1 MNDVGRVLGT
11 EDAQP
16 LEFWV
21 GVAEDRYLQLDD
33 VVEVATEVPGQPEPV
48 RLFGVVDMV
57 RSRYEGA
64 KFDSDVF
71 RVSDGVLPAGI
82 ATAAHV
88 SVTRVEP
95 EVYVPPQPGQP
106 VARATGTGREM
117 ALFFDRMGRPFP
129 IGISR
134 DGQPLFGNLEF
145 LDGTRGAHVNISGI
159 SGVATKTTY
168 AMFLLYSLFHS
179 QALGLDRANTRAIV
193 FNVKGEDLLFL
204 DKPNARLEDGER
216 AVYASLGLE
225 AGPFA
230 SVGLWAPVRAGV
242 DEPVPA
248 TGSRQMGVESYFWTL
263 REFCEQRLLRFMFAE
278 ADNEA
283 SQLSFVAMQVE
294 RGLEEAAKAS
304 APAPWIAFGDRRVQ
318 SFEDLRQFIEENVD
332 SLARL
337 GAEATKAAF
346 VRRFAAA
353 ATAMGHLVRGVD
365 AREAADH
372 RINWQNNQVN
382 VIDIHNLRDHGK
394 RFVVGA
400 VLRRLMEEKEAQ
412 GTSRPLVF
420 VVLDELNKYAP
431 REGWSP
437 IKEVVLDMAERG
449 RSMGVVLVGA
459 QQTASEIERRVVAN
473 SSFRV
478 VGRLDTAEAQ
488 RGEYGF
494 LPLVARQRS
503 AILKPGSMFVQQP
516 EIPIP
521 LLTRFPFPC
530 WATRKEEVAEPAAVE
545 SGGRREPPMGFER

>member
-11 EDAQP
+11 EDSQP

-21 GVAEDRYLQLDD
+21 GVADDRYLQLDD
-33 VVEVATEVPGQPEPV
+33 VVEVTTQLPDGTDV
-48 RLFGVVDMV
+48 RLYGVVDMV
-57 RSRYEGA
+57 RARYEGA

-71 RVSDGVLPAGI
+71 RVEEGVLPAGI
-82 ATAAHV
+82 STAAHV

-95 EVYVPPQPGQP
+95 EVYVPPQPGKP
-106 VARATGTGREM
+106 VTRATGDARKA
-117 ALFFDRMGRPFP
+117 ALFFDRMDRPFP

-134 DGQPLFGNLEF
+134 DGQPLYGNLEF
-145 LDGTRGAHVNISGI
+145 LDGTRGAHVNISGV

-179 QALGLDRANTRAIV
+179 GALGLDSANTRAIV

-204 DKPNARLEDGER
+204 DKPNARLDDEQR
-216 AVYASLGLE
+216 AAYANLGLE

-230 SVGLWAPVRAGV
+230 SVSLWAPVKPGV
-242 DEPVPA
+242 AEAVPA
-248 TGSRQMGVESYFWTL
+248 TGSRQDGVNGYFWTL

-283 SQLSFVAMQVE
+283 SQMSFVALQVE
-294 RGLEEAAKAS
+294 RELARAARQS
-304 APAPWIAFGDRRVQ
+304 APAPWIAFGDRRIE
-318 SFEDLRQFIEENVD
+318 SFEELREYIEDNID
-332 SLARL
+332 ALARL
-337 GAEATKAAF
+337 GADATKAAF
-346 VRRFAAA
+346 VRRFSAAFA
-353 ATAMGHLVRGVD
+353 AMGHLVRGVGERD
-365 AREAADH
+365 AADH
-372 RINWQNNQVN
+372 RIDWQKAQVS
-382 VIDIHNLRDHGK
+382 VIDIHNLRDHAK

-400 VLRRLMEEKEAQ
+400 VLRRLMEEKEEQA
-412 GTSRPLVF
+412 TSRPLVF

-449 RSMGVVLVGA
+449 RSMGVVLIGA

-473 SSFRV
+473 SSFRI

-494 LPLVARQRS
+494 LTQAARQRS

-516 EIPIP
+516 EIPVP

-530 WATRKEEVAEPAAVE
+530 WATRSQEVGEPAAVE
-545 SGGRREPPMGFER
+545 GPGAGPSLIEFDR

>member
-11 EDAQP
+11 EDSQP

-21 GVAEDRYLQLDD
+21 GVADDRYLQLDD
-33 VVEVATEVPGQPEPV
+33 VVEVTTPLPDGTDV
-48 RLFGVVDMV
+48 RLYGVVDMV
-57 RSRYEGA
+57 RARYEGA

-71 RVSDGVLPAGI
+71 RVTEGVLPAGI
-82 ATAAHV
+82 STAAHV

-106 VARATGTGREM
+106 VARATGDARRA

-134 DGQPLFGNLEF
+134 DGQPLYGNLEF

-179 QALGLDRANTRAIV
+179 GALGLDSANTRAIV

-204 DKPNARLEDGER
+204 DKPNARLDDEER
-216 AVYASLGLE
+216 AVYANLGLE

-230 SVGLWAPVRAGV
+230 SVGLWAPVKPGV
-242 DEPVPA
+242 AVAVPA
-248 TGSRQMGVESYFWTL
+248 TGSRQEGVSGYFWTL

-283 SQLSFVAMQVE
+283 SQMSFVALQVE
-294 RGLEEAAKAS
+294 RELARAAQQS
-304 APAPWIAFGDRRVQ
+304 APAPWIAFGDRRIE
-318 SFEDLRQFIEENVD
+318 SFEELRGFIED
-332 SLARL
+332 SIDGLARL
-337 GAEATKAAF
+337 GADATKAAF
-346 VRRFAAA
+346 VRRFSAAFA
-353 ATAMGHLVRGVD
+353 AMGHLVRCVD
-365 AREAADH
+365 EREAAAH
-372 RINWQNNQVN
+372 RIDWQKAQVS
-382 VIDIHNLRDHGK
+382 VIDIHNLRDHAK

-400 VLRRLMEEKEAQ
+400 VLRRLMEEKEEQA
-412 GTSRPLVF
+412 TSRPLVF

-449 RSMGVVLVGA
+449 RSMGVVLIGA

-473 SSFRV
+473 SSFRI

-494 LPLVARQRS
+494 LTQAARQRS

-516 EIPIP
+516 EIPVP

-530 WATRKEEVAEPAAVE
+530 WATRREEVGEPAAVE
-545 SGGRREPPMGFER
+545 GVGAGPPLIEFDR